1 MRHDVPALI
10 YNRVKR
16 EEMLKQHIEAKVRS
30 GLYQAKYVAVTWGD
44 EAYL

>member
-1 MRHDVPALI
+1 VRICRATKQMHYDIPALI

-30 GLYQAKYVAVTWGD
+30 G
-44 EAYL
+44 

>member
-16 EEMLKQHIEAKVRS
+16 EEMSKQDIEAKVRS
-30 GLYQAKYVAVTWGD
+30 
-44 EAYL
+44 E